1 MNHKLKKTSVLNIT
15 KGVLPYKGPLAKFGV
30 RWLVSQTP
38 AEAALR
44 NCVQTATTERAVQ
57 LVLEEHP
64 VLLARALGGGH
75 GRWVIPQKALGAEH
89 VPDFIIGAKSSLGYE
104 WTIVELESPTRR
116 MFNKNGDPTQALN
129 HAIRQIADWRSW
141 LSVNLD
147 YARRSRDANG
157 LGLYDIDPLPPGL
170 ILLGRREPGESSRV
184 RRRQYARD
192 LNIRIHSIDW
202 LFHNGEALLFPDAG

>member
-1 MNHKLKKTSVLNIT
+1 MNHELKKTSVLNIT
-15 KGVLPYKGPLAKFGV
+15 KGVLPYTGPLAKFGV
-30 RWLVSQTP
+30 RWLVGQTP
-38 AEAALR
+38 AEAALT
-44 NCVQTATTERAVQ
+44 NCLQTATTERAVQ

-64 VLLARALGGGH
+64 VLLARALGGGR

-89 VPDFIIGAKSSLGYE
+89 VPDFIIGEKSSLGYE
-104 WTIVELESPTRR
+104 WTLVELEGPTRR
-116 MFNKNGDPTQALN
+116 MFNRNGDPSKDLN
-129 HAIRQIADWRSW
+129 HAIRQIVDWRSW

-157 LGLYDIDPLPPGL
+157 LGLNDIDPVPPGL
-170 ILLGRREPGESSRV
+170 ILLGRREPGGSSRA

-202 LFHNGEALLFPDAG
+202 LFHNGEALLIPDAG

>member
-1 MNHKLKKTSVLNIT
+1 MKHKLKKGFVMNIT

-30 RWLVSQTP
+30 KWRAGHTP

-44 NCVQTATTERAVQ
+44 NCLQTATTEPAVQ

-89 VPDFIIGAKSSLGYE
+89 VPDFIIGEKSSLGYE
-104 WTIVELESPTRR
+104 WTVVELESPTRR
-116 MFNKNGDPTQALN
+116 MFNKNGDPSKALN
-129 HAIRQIADWRSW
+129 HAIRQIVDWRYW
-141 LSVNLD
+141 LTANLD
-147 YARRSRDANG
+147 YARRSRNASG
-157 LGLYDIDPLPPGL
+157 LGLYNIDPDPPGL
-170 ILLGRREPGESSRV
+170 ILLGRREPGESSRA

-192 LNIRIHSIDW
+192 LDIRIHSIDW
-202 LFHNGEALLFPDAG
+202 LFHNGEALLFPDAD